1 MQENQQKIG
10 LNFDAYQMFEN
21 ELVIVIP
28 NDNQQWCEELT
39 SALNITSTINC
50 MTRKQGFFYWEIGQK
65 VSQMVVWFD
74 EGAIL
79 DKSFSTQPLWLGF
92 LAGFF
97 A

>member
-10 LNFDAYQMFEN
+10 LNFDAYQMLEN

-28 NDNQQWCEELT
+28 NDKQQSCEELT
-39 SALNITSTINC
+39 STLHITLAINYT
-50 MTRKQGFFYWEIGQK
+50 TRKQGFFYWEIGQK
-65 VSQMVVWFD
+65 VSQMVVQFD

-79 DKSFSTQPLWLGF
+79 DKLLSTQALWLG
-92 LAGFF
+92 LLVGFF

>member
-39 SALNITSTINC
+39 SALNITSIINC

-65 VSQMVVWFD
+65 VSQMVV
-74 EGAIL
+74 
-79 DKSFSTQPLWLGF
+79 
-92 LAGFF
+92 
-97 A
+97 